1 MLLAHKIQLYPNA
14 AQARYLRQCMGARRY
29 AYNALLAHFS
39 QDGVKW
45 SKHEAYR
52 VFMTEVRQPW
62 MADVTSRAPRNAI
75 DDLHRAYEGFFRR
88 VKTGKRPYGYPK
100 FQKRGQHDRF
110 ALREKPKFRV
120 DGRRLR
126 LEKAPGLIKLRE
138 ELRWNGTLHSVTI
151 SHKAG
156 KFFAAIVVDTHD
168 YETHAATREPSVTG
182 VDLGL
187 TSFAVLSQGGGY
199 EHIPA
204 NQQLKASLKR
214 LRRLQRQLSRK
225 EKGSR
230 RYERA
235 KRRVARLH
243 LRVSDQRNAML
254 HETSDDLTRR
264 FSTLV
269 IEDLAV
275 KNLSRNRRMA
285 RAVLDSGWGEF
296 RRQLTYK
303 AALRG
308 VHLIVVP
315 RYFASSKTCANCG
328 AVKDDLAL
336 RDRMYACDVCGYR
349 QDRDEN
355 AADNL
360 EHEAYGLHTL
370 PADLKC
376 ALEMDQTHE
385 VEPQRTT
392 DKDRREEVYPEIR
405 VDF

>member
-1 MLLAHKIQLYPNA
+1 MLLAHKIELYPNV

-29 AYNALLAHFS
+29 TYNALLTHFS

-45 SKHEAYR
+45 SKRAAYD
-52 VFMTEVRQPW
+52 VFMTKVRQPW
-62 MADVTSRAPRNAI
+62 MAEVTSRAPRNAI

-88 VKTGKRPYGYPK
+88 VKAGKRPYGYPK
-100 FQKRGQHDRF
+100 FQKRGQRDRF
-110 ALREKPKFRV
+110 SLREKPKFSV

-126 LEKAPGLIKLRE
+126 LERAPGRIKLRE
-138 ELRWNGTLHSVTI
+138 ELRWRGIPHSVTV
-151 SHKAG
+151 SYKAG

-168 YETHAATREPSVTG
+168 YETHAATRESSVAG

-187 TSFAVLSQGGGY
+187 TSFAVLAHDGGY
-199 EHIPA
+199 EHIPP
-204 NQQLKASLKR
+204 NQKLKASLTR

-225 EKGSR
+225 EKGSQ

-264 FSTLV
+264 FDTLV

-285 RAVLDSGWGEF
+285 RAVMDSGWGEF

-308 VHLIVVP
+308 VDLIVVP
-315 RYFASSKTCANCG
+315 RYFASSKICANCG
-328 AVKDDLAL
+328 TAKADLTLKD
-336 RDRMYACDVCGYR
+336 RTYACDICGHR
-349 QDRDEN
+349 RDRDEN

-376 ALEMDQTHE
+376 ALEVDQTDG
-385 VEPQRTT
+385 VEPRRTT
-392 DKDRREEVYPEIR
+392 DKDRREEVYPEIMI
-405 VDF
+405 DF

>member
-1 MLLAHKIQLYPNA
+1 MLLAHKIELYPNT

-29 AYNALLAHFS
+29 AYNALLEHFS

-52 VFMTEVRQPW
+52 VFMTKVRQPW

-88 VKTGKRPYGYPK
+88 VTAGQRPHGYPT
-100 FQKRGQHDRF
+100 FQKRGQRDRF
-110 ALREKPKFRV
+110 SLREKPKFRV

-126 LEKAPGLIKLRE
+126 LEKAPGLIKMRQ
-138 ELRWNGTLHSVTI
+138 ELRWRGRPHSVTV
-151 SHKAG
+151 SYKAG

-187 TSFAVLSQGGGY
+187 KSFAVLSQGGGY

-204 NQQLKASLKR
+204 NQKLKASLKR

-225 EKGSR
+225 DKGSR
-230 RYERA
+230 RYELA

-254 HETSDDLTRR
+254 HETSDELTRR

-285 RAVLDSGWGEF
+285 RAVTDSGWGEF

-308 VHLIVVP
+308 VNLIVAP
-315 RYFASSKTCANCG
+315 RFFASSKTCANCG
-328 AVKDDLAL
+328 AVKDDLTL
-336 RDRMYACDVCGYR
+336 KDRTYACGVCGYR

-376 ALEMDQTHE
+376 ALEVDKTSE

-392 DKDRREEVYPEIR
+392 AKDRREEVYPEIR